1 MSSREDISNQLIAMT
16 VRQNVLIT
24 SFLIVLSLASTDL
37 QRKYR
42 VYKLLVLAESSIIL
56 RFIWFLGIL
65 TLSRAWLKKSIR
77 FLFQFLITITFT
89 PPFSSLPTQLE
100 IVIEKA
106 VLQLQSTYL
115 SCIELDL
122 STFLR
127 LAHVN
132 LLLNTESKEFVNER
146 CWY

>member
-24 SFLIVLSLASTDL
+24 SFLIVLSLASTAL

-56 RFIWFLGIL
+56 RFIWFW

-77 FLFQFLITITFT
+77 FLFQLLITITFT
-89 PPFSSLPTQLE
+89 PPFSSLPTQME

-115 SCIELDL
+115 SCIELNL
-122 STFLR
+122 STFLP
-127 LAHVN
+127 LSHVN
-132 LLLNTESKEFVNER
+132 LLLNIESKEFVNER